1 MTASGFK
8 SWRWK
13 YRFAGKEK
21 RLTFGA
27 YPEVTLA
34 AARVKRDDAASLLR
48 EGTDPAIDRKQR
60 KAALVVE
67 SANTFETIARSWH
80 ETQAPRWTATH
91 AADVLTSLENDVF
104 PVIGKLPITSI
115 TAPMVLN
122 IIRAIEARPAIETA
136 RRVRQRMS
144 AVFVFAIASGIPS
157 LDQDPAAVVKGALKP
172 LKKGRQPAF
181 RDLDPARE
189 LLRKVEAEPAH
200 PVTKLASRLLA
211 LTIVRPG
218 VLRHAAPEEFEDLD
232 GEEPLWRIPAGK
244 MKLLADLKEDAA
256 FEFLVPLSTQAVD
269 VVRVALRLAGNGP
282 FLFPGTRHAH
292 RPMSENAIGYMYNR
306 TNFRGRH
313 VPHGWRATFST
324 VMNEIAEREGR
335 PEDRPIIDLMLAHK
349 PEGVEGIYNRAA
361 YMPRRREIAQ
371 AWSDMLLEGFA
382 AAEELLIGPRR

>member
-1 MTASGFK
+1 
-8 SWRWK
+8 
-13 YRFAGKEK
+13 
-21 RLTFGA
+21 
-27 YPEVTLA
+27 
-34 AARVKRDDAASLLR
+34 
-48 EGTDPAIDRKQR
+48 
-60 KAALVVE
+60 
-67 SANTFETIARSWH
+67 
-80 ETQAPRWTATH
+80 
-91 AADVLTSLENDVF
+91 
-104 PVIGKLPITSI
+104 
-115 TAPMVLN
+115 
-122 IIRAIEARPAIETA
+122 
-136 RRVRQRMS
+136 MS
-144 AVFVFAIASGIPS
+144 AVFVFAIASGIAE
-157 LDQDPAAVVKGALKP
+157 QDPAHVVKGALKP
-172 LKKGRQPAF
+172 LKKRRQPAF

-232 GEEPLWRIPAGK
+232 GAEPLWRIPAGK

-269 VVRVALRLAGNGP
+269 VVRAALRLIGNGP
-282 FLFPGTRHAH
+282 FLFPSTRHAH

-306 TNFRGRH
+306 TRFRGRH

-324 VMNEIAEREGR
+324 VMNELAEREGR